1 MLKSISKNN
10 IFFRNRFALCLFI
23 FSVVYSVA
31 ITNRFKPWEVD
42 DYAMYS
48 FCSVD
53 FSYGFATKLLPGA
66 IFNAIFGANATRENA
81 TVFMS
86 IIVLLIFA
94 GVSVLLQK
102 FLKKIP
108 TNERPYAFILA
119 IMFLT
124 GAYTFSI
131 FTKTLGVLDTYWV
144 LFTVIFFL
152 ILENKY
158 LKFLIPLLFAGC
170 IFVHNASIV
179 SYIVLMSIVLLYKIS
194 RQTDKKQKIGYIFI
208 LAVSLGVAI
217 GLFLFFSLKEADLV
231 CSIEDFHKKLLS
243 HGSDCF
249 YYYDYAFFDI
259 YQGEQYIP
267 DFVSNINSPFLKFLY
282 VIFYRVN
289 LNIKVVMA
297 RWQVHLT
304 SFILALVILLP
315 LVLLFI
321 SFHKKRMKTSSDL
334 FSKIIAV
341 LMILQFPFT
350 LLTTLPFSED
360 ITRQFTHSFLI
371 AFTTVLIV
379 IYYDKKQSDT
389 FFETFKRFADTV
401 WCKIYF
407 MAYVSVSVF
416 TIV

>member
-1 MLKSISKNN
+1 MKSISKNN

>member
-23 FSVVYSVA
+23 FSVIYSVS
-31 ITNRFKPWEVD
+31 ITNRFVPWEVGQNSMYPF
-42 DYAMYS
+42 YA
-48 FCSVD
+48 VD

-102 FLKKIP
+102 FLKRVAQKNR
-108 TNERPYAFILA
+108 TYAFILVL
-119 IMFLT
+119 IFLT

-131 FTKTLGVLDTYWV
+131 FTKTMGVLDTYWV

-179 SYIVLMSIVLLYKIS
+179 SYIVLMSIVMLYKIS
-194 RQTDKKQKIGYIFI
+194 RQTDKKQKMSDIVI
-208 LAVSLGVAI
+208 LTVSLGVAVS
-217 GLFLFFSLKEADLV
+217 LFLFFSMKEADMV
-231 CSIEDFHKKLLS
+231 CSIDDFHKKLIS
-243 HGSDCF
+243 HGCDYF
-249 YYYDYAFFDI
+249 YYYDYAFFDL
-259 YQGEQYIP
+259 YNGEQYIP
-267 DFVSNINSPFLKFLY
+267 DFVSNIDSPLIKLLY
-282 VIFYRVN
+282 VIFYRIK
-289 LNIKVVMA
+289 LNIKVVMS
-297 RWQVHLT
+297 RWQIHLT
-304 SFILALVILLP
+304 SLVLALVILLP
-315 LVLLFI
+315 LIVFFM
-321 SFHKKRMKTSSDL
+321 SFHKKRMKSSSGW

-341 LMILQFPFT
+341 IMMLQFPFT

-371 AFTTVLIV
+371 AFTTVLCV
-379 IYYDKKQSDT
+379 IYDDKKQSDT

-401 WCKIYF
+401 WCKIYIL
-407 MAYVSVSVF
+407 AYVSVSVF

>member
-108 TNERPYAFILA
+108 AKERTYAFVLA
-119 IMFLT
+119 LMFLT

-282 VIFYRVN
+282 VIFYRVK

-321 SFHKKRMKTSSDL
+321 IFHKKRMKTSSDL

-401 WCKIYF
+401 WCKIYVL
-407 MAYVSVSVF
+407 AYVSVSVF